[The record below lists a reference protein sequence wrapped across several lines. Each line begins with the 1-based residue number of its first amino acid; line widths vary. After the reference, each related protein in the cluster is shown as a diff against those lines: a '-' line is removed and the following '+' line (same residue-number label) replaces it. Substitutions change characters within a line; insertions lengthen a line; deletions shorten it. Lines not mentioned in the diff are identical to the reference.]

1 MCCVVTVGEC
11 VWPRPAWLLVWS
23 FDYSGAPTGR
33 ERPRQIIERRQQALN
48 EPKSQFDH
56 VIKWSLTSAM
66 AGHSLMPG
74 GTWAPVGEPS
84 TLLARAEL
92 LGSSRVGDGL
102 LGASRVSQLEQNL
115 ASCAIDA
122 GFTLPADVLAAFDAA
137 WLGCRTGAF
146 AYWRSYSADQPGRE
160 GMDQG
165 GEYSAAK
172 K

>member
-1 MCCVVTVGEC
+1 MNRRTNEGTVIRTDGQTDGWTAEVLAGRFKDNKNYLDRYYKDDTFAGLQLIQAAC
-11 VWPRPAWLLVWS
+11 DEAKITMLDATFAWMLRHSKL
-23 FDYSGAPTGR
+23 GA
-33 ERPRQIIERRQQALN
+33 
-48 EPKSQFDH
+48 D
-56 VIKWSLTSAM
+56 
-66 AGHSLMPG
+66 
-74 GTWAPVGEPS
+74 
-84 TLLARAEL
+84 
-92 LGSSRVGDGL
+92 DGLL

-122 GFTLPADVLAAFDAA
+122 GFTLPASVLAAFDAA
-137 WLGCRTGAF
+137 WEGCRTGAF